1 MSLLTI
7 CQNVA
12 DFTGFERE
20 TTIIANSSPTAR
32 QMLAL
37 CQREGKQLMRVTA
50 WPILLKE
57 HTFSTANNTQSYAL
71 PTDFDRFIDGTAYNR
86 TDLDAFTGPLTP
98 QQYQLDRFGT
108 ASAGT
113 TQRFRLKS
121 GSNAL
126 KFDITPTPTA
136 TETVGFEYVSS
147 HWNQKTDGTS
157 QGAFTVDSDV
167 GILDELLIEMGVTW
181 RFKQMH
187 GLDYQEDFR
196 QYQLEVRQAISRAGG
211 SPIISLDD
219 ARRLKVSPYSYNLP
233 DSGYGSV

>member
-20 TTIIANSSPTAR
+20 TTIISNTSPTAR
-32 QMLAL
+32 QLLAL
-37 CQREGKQLMRVTA
+37 CQREGKQLMRATA

-57 HTFSTANNTQSYAL
+57 HTFSTASGTQSYAL
-71 PTDFDRFIDGTAYNR
+71 PTDFAFNR
-86 TDLDAFTGPLTP
+86 TDLDKFTGPLTP
-98 QQYQLDRFGT
+98 QQYQLDRHGS
-108 ASAGT
+108 ASAGI

-121 GSNAL
+121 SSNAL

-136 TETVGFEYVSS
+136 TETIGFEYASS

-157 QGAFTVDSDV
+157 QAAFTVYTDT

-187 GLDYQEDFR
+187 GLDYAEDFR
-196 QYQLEVRQAISRAGG
+196 QYQLELRQAVSRSGG

-219 ARRLKVSPYSYNLP
+219 ARRLRVSPYSYNLP
-233 DSGYGSV
+233 DSGFGSV